1 MAAKFSAGPSHA
13 IRADQRLIAGMV
25 EPGSRVLDVGC
36 GNGELLELL
45 TREKNVDGRG
55 IEIEQDRVNAA
66 VARGLSVIHGDAES
80 DLIDYPGGAFDYVI
94 LGQTLPE
101 VRNPR
106 EVLSELLRIGAHAI
120 VSIPNFGHWRHR
132 LHLLLTGEVPSV
144 GFVNARWYTNPNIHP
159 CTIRDFVDLCEEL
172 GVAVERFVLLGQRG
186 RASRFLGSGWLANL
200 FGEQAIFLLK
210 RSH

>member
-1 MAAKFSAGPSHA
+1 MPAKPTPGPSHA
-13 IRADQRLIAGMV
+13 IRADQRLIAGMI

-45 TREKNVDGRG
+45 AREKNVDGRG

-66 VARGLSVIHGDAES
+66 VARGLSVIHGDAET
-80 DLIDYPGGAFDYVI
+80 DLEDYPDGAFDYVI

-101 VRNPR
+101 VRNPNQ
-106 EVLSELLRIGAHAI
+106 VLAELLRIGRRAV

-132 LHLLLTGEVPSV
+132 LHLLFTGEVPSV

-159 CTIRDFVDLCEEL
+159 CTIRDFVDLCAEL
-172 GVAVERFVLLGQRG
+172 GVSVERSVQLDQRG
-186 RASRFLGSGWLANL
+186 RASRFLGWGWLANL
-200 FGEQAIFLLK
+200 FGEQAIFLLS
-210 RSH
+210 RNP

>member
-1 MAAKFSAGPSHA
+1 MSPRRTNGPSHA

-45 TREKNVDGRG
+45 AREKSVDGRG

-66 VARGLSVIHGDAES
+66 VARGLSVIHGDAET
-80 DLIDYPGGAFDYVI
+80 DLTDYPDGAFDYVI

-101 VRNPR
+101 VRNPN
-106 EVLSELLRIGAHAI
+106 EVLAELLRIGTRAI
-120 VSIPNFGHWRHR
+120 VSIPNFGHWRHQ
-132 LHLLLTGEVPSV
+132 LHLLITGEVPSV

-159 CTIRDFVDLCEEL
+159 CTIKDFVDLCEEL
-172 GVAVERFVLLGQRG
+172 GIAVERSVQLNRRG
-186 RASRFLGSGWLANL
+186 HAVRFRGAGRFANL
-200 FGEQAIFLLK
+200 FGEQAIFLL
-210 RSH
+210 RRQR